1 MTTYATREEA
11 VEAAKAKSAE
21 MLESLET
28 VDFDGQNCED
38 AWDEGANCDG
48 WDGNDRRCGCG
59 NRRVGWAFT
68 NYNNC
73 WQYYAEAW

>member
-11 VEAAKAKSAE
+11 EEAAKAESAE

-38 AWDEGANCDG
+38 VDMDCDG

-59 NRRVGWAFT
+59 NRRVGWTFT
-68 NYNNC
+68 NYNDC
-73 WQYYAEAW
+73 WQYYAEAY